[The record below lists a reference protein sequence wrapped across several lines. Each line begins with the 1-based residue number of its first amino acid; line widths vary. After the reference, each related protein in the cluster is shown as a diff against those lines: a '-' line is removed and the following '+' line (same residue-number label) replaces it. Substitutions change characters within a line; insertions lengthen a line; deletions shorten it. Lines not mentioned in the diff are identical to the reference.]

1 MANLMKQWLLVGAIG
16 IIAVTVMSGVTANA
30 DDLADAQQN
39 YQTFCSKCHGDS
51 GKGDGASAATLS
63 TKPRDFADCARMA
76 KESDE
81 VLFKVIKEGGKA
93 NGFSADMQ
101 AWSQGFDD
109 GEIHGLVA
117 YVRTFCK
124 K

>member
-1 MANLMKQWLLVGAIG
+1 MANLMKQWLLVGATA
-16 IIAVTVMSGVTANA
+16 IIAATVMSGVTANA
-30 DDLADAQQN
+30 DDLADAKQN
-39 YQTFCSKCHGDS
+39 YQTFCSKCHGDT

-81 VLFKVIKEGGKA
+81 VLFKVIKDGGKA

>member
-1 MANLMKQWLLVGAIG
+1 MANVMTQWLLVGAMAIL
-16 IIAVTVMSGVTANA
+16 AATVMSGVTANA
-30 DDLADAQQN
+30 DDLADAKQN
-39 YQTFCSKCHGDS
+39 YQTFCSKCHGDA
-51 GKGDGASAATLS
+51 GKGDGASAATLA

-76 KESDE
+76 KESDD

-93 NGFSADMQ
+93 NGFSGDMQ

-109 GEIHGLVA
+109 GEIHGLVG

>member
-1 MANLMKQWLLVGAIG
+1 MANVKKQGLLLSAIW
-16 IIAVTVMSGVTANA
+16 IAVLTLISWVTANA
-30 DDLADAQQN
+30 DDLADAKQN
-39 YQTFCSKCHGDS
+39 YQAFCAKCHGES
-51 GKGDGASAATLS
+51 GKGDGASAATLA
-63 TKPRDFADCARMA
+63 TKPRDFTDCARMA

-81 VLFKVIKEGGKA
+81 VVFKVIKEGGKA

-117 YVRTFCK
+117 YLRTLCK

>member
-1 MANLMKQWLLVGAIG
+1 VKKQWLVVSAIG
-16 IIAVTVMSGVTANA
+16 IITVTLISGATAKA
-30 DDLADAQQN
+30 DDLADAKQN
-39 YQTFCSKCHGDS
+39 YQTFCAKCHGDS
-51 GKGDGASAATLS
+51 GKGDGASAATLA

-93 NGFSADMQ
+93 NGFSGDMQ

-109 GEIHGLVA
+109 SEIHSLVA

>member
-1 MANLMKQWLLVGAIG
+1 
-16 IIAVTVMSGVTANA
+16 
-30 DDLADAQQN
+30 
-39 YQTFCSKCHGDS
+39 
-51 GKGDGASAATLS
+51 
-63 TKPRDFADCARMA
+63 MA

-93 NGFSADMQ
+93 NGFSGDMQ
-101 AWSQGFDD
+101 AWSQGFDE

-117 YVRTFCK
+117 YIRTLCK

>member
-1 MANLMKQWLLVGAIG
+1 VNKQWMLIAAIG
-16 IIAVTVMSGVTANA
+16 SVALTLIAPVAARA
-30 DDLADAQQN
+30 DELADAKQN

-63 TKPRDFADCARMA
+63 TKPRDFTDCARMA

-93 NGFSADMQ
+93 NGFSGDMQ
-101 AWSQGFDD
+101 AWSQGFDE

-117 YVRTFCK
+117 YIRTLCK

>member
-1 MANLMKQWLLVGAIG
+1 MANVKKQRLLAAIG
-16 IIAVTVMSGVTANA
+16 IIAATLISGATANA
-30 DDLADAQQN
+30 DDFADAKQN

-51 GKGDGASAATLS
+51 GKGDGTSAATLA

-101 AWSQGFDD
+101 AWGQGFDD
-109 GEIHGLVA
+109 REIHGLAA